1 MRIESMRQWCAQ
13 TITGLVVALAVL
25 AAPVGVLAQPAVQL
39 TLSTTVVT
47 PGQAVTATVTGV
59 PGQNFALLGST
70 TGAGLAHAGVSLAV
84 GTDFAILALGTIPP
98 SGNATV
104 SVVPPFLLTTLDRY
118 YLQAV
123 TSPSAAFAPLA
134 ASAGGVIRNG
144 DLVSGL
150 TGPPGPTGPAGAV
163 GPAGPAGPAGPP
175 GPPGATGPA
184 GPPGATGP
192 AGPTGATG
200 PSGTTG
206 QSASVA
212 FGSSGLTI
220 TPATTTQTL
229 IPGLTQ
235 TVTVPSGASVY
246 VSSVGSLQTAS
257 ATANALSA
265 VDVFLVIDG
274 NIVANGGYQRVVAM
288 NTASGLSLPASW
300 SLSQVLAL
308 SAGSHTIAVRAVGV
322 SLAGAVDATVS
333 GNNTSP
339 NQGTL
344 NVVIIRQ

>member
-1 MRIESMRQWCAQ
+1 MRSDSMCRWCAR
-13 TITGLVVALAVL
+13 TVTGLLVAIAVL
-25 AAPVGVLAQPAVQL
+25 AGPVGVLAQPAAQL

-47 PGQAVTATVTGV
+47 PGQAVTATVTGG

-104 SVVPPFLLTTLDRY
+104 SVAPPFLLTTLDRY

-134 ASAGGVIRNG
+134 ASTGAVIRNG

-150 TGPPGPTGPAGAV
+150 TGPPGPAGPEGAV
-163 GPAGPAGPAGPP
+163 GPAGPAGPSGPP
-175 GPPGATGPA
+175 GPQGAP

-206 QSASVA
+206 QSASAA
-212 FGSSGLTI
+212 FGSSALTI
-220 TPATTTQTL
+220 TPTTITQTL

-235 TVTVPSGASVY
+235 TITVPSGASVY

-257 ATANALSA
+257 ATASALSA

-274 NIVANGGYQRVVAM
+274 TIVANGGYQRVVAM
-288 NTASGLSLPASW
+288 NTASGSSVPASW
-300 SLSQVLAL
+300 SLSQVVAL

-322 SLAGAVDATVS
+322 NLGGAVDATVS